1 LPVRK
6 SDVVLRPKRQV
17 TIPREICEKLGIEPG
32 DVLELTVEES
42 VLRATPRKRL
52 ALDALREIQDTFR
65 RSGIGE
71 EELLREARKSR
82 QEITR
87 ERRGRSK

>member
-1 LPVRK
+1 MPVRRT
-6 SDVVLRPKRQV
+6 DAVVRPKRQI
-17 TIPREICEKLGIEPG
+17 TIPRDICEELGIEPG
-32 DVLELTVEES
+32 DVLELAVEES

-65 RSGIGE
+65 RSGIDE
-71 EELLREARKSR
+71 EELLRESRKSR

-87 ERRGRSK
+87 ERSSGSG